1 MFLISARRKKD
12 SDIFIKQRPVCNRT
26 YAANMQGAT
35 KGCATEMEMKSS
47 PVVRIKTV
55 DLFLKQMAAF
65 TFSTNMKIFLK
76 MVVKKEEPS

>member
-1 MFLISARRKKD
+1 M
-12 SDIFIKQRPVCNRT
+12 QR
-26 YAANMQGAT
+26 AA

-55 DLFLKQMAAF
+55 DLFPKQMAAF
-65 TFSTNMKIFLK
+65 TFSASMKIFLK